1 MGTLGPENSEKQV
14 TFSADSKLEPDEKT
28 TTSSTL
34 GGDKEYIPNDLDT
47 CKKLILKI
55 LSPYFS
61 AGRFKDKILFKEMA
75 KLLTKAL
82 VEVNSKEIENT
93 RPRAKLAVK
102 RAVKNFFLV
111 ANSVTDRSDF
121 KKLKLKDVQSLR
133 QPTSSAN

>member
-1 MGTLGPENSEKQV
+1 M
-14 TFSADSKLEPDEKT
+14 KT
-28 TTSSTL
+28 VSTL

-82 VEVNSKEIENT
+82 VEVIPNILTPKCQVLEISRNVIAGKIFQNSLFGCI
-93 RPRAKLAVK
+93 
-102 RAVKNFFLV
+102 
-111 ANSVTDRSDF
+111 
-121 KKLKLKDVQSLR
+121 
-133 QPTSSAN
+133 

>member
-1 MGTLGPENSEKQV
+1 M
-14 TFSADSKLEPDEKT
+14 
-28 TTSSTL
+28 STL

-82 VEVNSKEIENT
+82 VEVIPNINPHLLSFGNSPG
-93 RPRAKLAVK
+93 RY
-102 RAVKNFFLV
+102 F
-111 ANSVTDRSDF
+111 
-121 KKLKLKDVQSLR
+121 
-133 QPTSSAN
+133 